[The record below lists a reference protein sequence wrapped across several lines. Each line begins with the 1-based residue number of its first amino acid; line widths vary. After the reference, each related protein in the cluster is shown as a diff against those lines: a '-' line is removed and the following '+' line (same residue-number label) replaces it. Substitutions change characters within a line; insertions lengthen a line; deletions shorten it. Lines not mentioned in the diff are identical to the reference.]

1 MKNAWKPKTA
11 TTTATSE
18 ALHEPVMGTGS
29 RVTAALPL
37 QQYSFQ
43 TDNPYISNSAAENVL
58 SSAISSS
65 SSSGDQQ
72 NCDDLFDK
80 GMQYYADGHVDE
92 AILAFEGAI
101 QMHPENV
108 DNVTVAG
115 DNVRS
120 DQDTSETSTAVDEIW
135 NMLGT
140 CHAEM
145 DKDADA
151 IFCHQQAL
159 DYDPFNLSALLALG
173 TSHVNE
179 MNSEQAL
186 ECLQGW
192 VKHNPK
198 FHGLEARLKKQYNTD
213 TADDVYAGSSLSCLV
228 LSKLCMNAAWTTTGL
243 DSTRLHSLFYSTS

>member
-1 MKNAWKPKTA
+1 
-11 TTTATSE
+11 
-18 ALHEPVMGTGS
+18 
-29 RVTAALPL
+29 
-37 QQYSFQ
+37 
-43 TDNPYISNSAAENVL
+43 
-58 SSAISSS
+58 
-65 SSSGDQQ
+65 
-72 NCDDLFDK
+72 
-80 GMQYYADGHVDE
+80 MQYYAEGHVDE
-92 AILAFEGAI
+92 AILAFEGAL
-101 QMHPENV
+101 QAHPEHINN
-108 DNVTVAG
+108 DNITVAATLT
-115 DNVRS
+115 DN
-120 DQDTSETSTAVDEIW
+120 SETLTGVDEVW

-213 TADDVYAGSSLSCLV
+213 TAEDVYAGLTL
-228 LSKLCMNAAWTTTGL
+228 A
-243 DSTRLHSLFYSTS
+243 